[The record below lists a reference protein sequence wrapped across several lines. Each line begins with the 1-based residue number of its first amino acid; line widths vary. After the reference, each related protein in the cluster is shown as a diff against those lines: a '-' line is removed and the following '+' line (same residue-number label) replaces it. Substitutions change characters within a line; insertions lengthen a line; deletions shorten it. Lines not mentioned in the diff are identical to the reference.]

1 MKTFKIVAVTLFV
14 VYVVFHFICDSVID
28 TLYDGM
34 VIHDNPHDPNNI
46 WLIKQWEITL
56 GIFAIPTFIIYLLI
70 NKK

>member
-14 VYVVFHFICDSVID
+14 VYIVFHFICDSVID
-28 TLYDGM
+28 TFYGGM
-34 VIHDNPHDPNNI
+34 VIHGQPDKM
-46 WLIKQWEITL
+46 WLIKQWEILL